1 MQKPLRW
8 QLFDEAQRHLTAKG
22 SEVATGTIVA
32 HRHRA
37 VVDEVERAKNRSK
50 PKVRASS
57 LPSRKRGVEHSFG
70 VIKRVFGFAK
80 VRYKGLKKNTHRLL
94 VTCALTN
101 PFIAR
106 RYLLRCQQVKC
117 VRNQAGKPCR
127 HPNATPKPPIPYH
140 RCLRKS
146 LCPSSTRRPPVQT
159 FPNSA
164 ASGVYDHRS
173 ATRRTVTVR

>member
-1 MQKPLRW
+1 MQTPLRW

-37 VVDEVERAKNRSK
+37 VVDEVERAKNRTK

-80 VRYKGLKKNTHRLL
+80 VRYRGLKKNTHRPARNLRADQS
-94 VTCALTN
+94 VHSAPVSAALPTG
-101 PFIAR
+101 
-106 RYLLRCQQVKC
+106 QV
-117 VRNQAGKPCR
+117 
-127 HPNATPKPPIPYH
+127 
-140 RCLRKS
+140 
-146 LCPSSTRRPPVQT
+146 CPQPGRQTVQT
-159 FPNSA
+159 PQCDTKTAHPVPSLSA
-164 ASGVYDHRS
+164 EIAMPLIHPPAPCPDVP
-173 ATRRTVTVR
+173 